1 MTPEIL
7 FLYCRPGFESECAS
21 EIQEHASKVGING
34 YCKAKPLSGYVVFQ
48 CTESDGPT
56 QSVREIDFRQIA
68 FARQWFVVLALR
80 NDLPVDDRVGCIVE
94 VANGLTCPAQDLFL
108 ETPDT
113 NDGKELS
120 SLCRAIDRPLR
131 QALKKAGQLEPK
143 SPHGIRLH
151 VCFLSTNAAYI
162 GYADTNNSALYPM
175 GIPRLKFPRGAPSRS
190 TLKLEEAFLSF
201 LSIDERQTLLRP
213 GITAVDLGAAPGGW
227 TWQLVKNGVHVVC
240 VDNGALDAALSE
252 SNLVQHHR
260 ADGFR
265 FAPKEPVH
273 WMVCDIVEQPIRIA
287 DLVAHW
293 FENKWCER
301 AIFNLKLP
309 MKKRYSEV
317 QRCLT
322 LIAERLDK
330 ANIAYQ
336 CSYKQLY
343 HDREEVT
350 VYLSRS

>member
-1 MTPEIL
+1 MKPEIL

-21 EIQEHASKVGING
+21 EIQEHASKVGVSG

-48 CTESDGPT
+48 CTNTDAPT
-56 QSVREIDFRQIA
+56 KPLHQIDFRQLA
-68 FARQWFVVLALR
+68 FVRQWFIVLALR
-80 NDLPVDDRVGCIVE
+80 NDLPVDDRIGSIVE
-94 VANGLTCPAQDLFL
+94 VANATPSSAREIFL

-113 NDGKELS
+113 NEGKELS
-120 SLCRAIDRPLR
+120 SLCRAIERPLR
-131 QALKKAGQLEPK
+131 QALKNAGRLDPN
-143 SPHGIRLH
+143 SLHALRLH
-151 VCFLSTNAAYI
+151 ICFLSTNAAYI
-162 GYADTNNSALYPM
+162 GYADINNSSPYAM

-190 TLKLEEAFLSF
+190 TLKLEEAFVTF
-201 LSIDERQTLLRP
+201 LSPNERQTLLRP
-213 GITAVDLGAAPGGW
+213 GMTAVDLGAAPGGW

-240 VDNGALDAALSE
+240 VDNGALDAALND

-265 FAPKEPVH
+265 FAPTEPVH

-287 DLVAHW
+287 DLVAIW
-293 FENKWCER
+293 FENYWCER

-309 MKKRYSEV
+309 MKKRYQEV
-317 QRCLT
+317 QRCLG

-330 ANIAYQ
+330 ANIEYQ
-336 CSYKQLY
+336 CAYKQLY

-350 VYLSRS
+350 VYLSRR